1 MNIAADFKLYR
12 VKNRLGELMRRPG
25 GVSREQAVEEATKGI
40 ETLREGYVNA
50 IPVEIAALEE
60 MVAANASDEISAHE
74 IGNLL
79 SRAGRLLT
87 LSGTFGYDRLDSVV
101 KRFCDLG
108 LGMIEK
114 GITSVAPIEV
124 HLRAMRLVSPDSAP
138 LADEE
143 AQELLNELSRVHA
156 HFELPTESFKEMVPP
171 LGMTEPPPIKSAAPS
186 LG

>member
-12 VKNRLGELMRRPG
+12 VKNRLGELMRCPG

-40 ETLREGYVNA
+40 ESLREGYVNA

-60 MVAANASDEISAHE
+60 MVAANGSDEISADE
-74 IGNLL
+74 IGRLL
-79 SRAGRLLT
+79 SRASRLLT
-87 LSGTFGYDRLDSVV
+87 LSGTFGYDLLDAVV

-114 GITSVAPIEV
+114 DITAVAPIEV
-124 HLRAMRLVSPDSAP
+124 HLRAMRLVSPDSVP
-138 LADEE
+138 LAREE

-156 HFELPTESFKEMVPP
+156 HFELSTESFNEAAQPFG
-171 LGMTEPPPIKSAAPS
+171 LTEPPPTKSAAPS

>member
-25 GVSREQAVEEATKGI
+25 GVSRAQAVEEAAKGI
-40 ETLREGYVNA
+40 ESLRAGYVNA

-60 MVAANASDEISAHE
+60 MVAANGSDEISADG
-74 IGNLL
+74 IGCLL
-79 SRAGRLLT
+79 NRASRLLT
-87 LSGTFGYDRLDSVV
+87 LSGTFGYDRLDAVV

-124 HLRAMRLVSPDSAP
+124 HLRAMRLVSPDSVS
-138 LADEE
+138 LARED
-143 AQELLNELSRVHA
+143 AQELLAELSRVHE
-156 HFELPTESFKEMVPP
+156 HFGLSTESFNEPTQP
-171 LGMTEPPPIKSAAPS
+171 LGMTNPPPAKSAALS